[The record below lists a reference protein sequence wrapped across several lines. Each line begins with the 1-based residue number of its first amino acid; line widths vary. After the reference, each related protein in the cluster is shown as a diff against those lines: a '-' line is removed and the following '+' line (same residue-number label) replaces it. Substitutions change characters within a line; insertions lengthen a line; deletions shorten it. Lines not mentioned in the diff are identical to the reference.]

1 MDRLNLRF
9 VAVGRAFMVLV
20 YHHWSPERSMQ
31 VSPPAPPSRLAE
43 HYQWH
48 SHVTDDTWALY
59 VFILFLFFFGWGGGA
74 EGMLP

>member
-9 VAVGRAFMVLV
+9 VAVGRAFTVVV

-31 VSPPAPPSRLAE
+31 VSPPVPPCTAE
-43 HYQWH
+43 YYQWH
-48 SHVTDDTWALY
+48 SQVTDDTWALH
-59 VFILFLFFFGWGGGA
+59 VFVLFLFFFGWGGEA